1 MRVRSCSAATNKLI
15 GWTVGLAAVGVLM
28 GSPALALEG
37 GGAFVLG
44 APHGALGEQAD
55 VAAGVG
61 GHLLKATRSGKLGL
75 RLDGSVLLYG
85 SETLRIPV
93 AGTAGR
99 LNREIT
105 TENWVAQVGL
115 GPQIV
120 LPLRGARPYFH
131 GFAGL
136 SYLSTES
143 RLLDPSGFTTRSS
156 TNYDDTGF
164 AYGGGGGVVV
174 PLRDHGL
181 SIDLGVRYVR
191 TSSVRFLAEGDLSL
205 DGGSVRP
212 VPHRGQANVVEFRLG
227 VVFSDYS
234 THPPRH

>member
-1 MRVRSCSAATNKLI
+1 M
-15 GWTVGLAAVGVLM
+15 GL
-28 GSPALALEG
+28 G
-37 GGAFVLG
+37 GKRTCGRR
-44 APHGALGEQAD
+44 H
-55 VAAGVG
+55 
-61 GHLLKATRSGKLGL
+61 GHLQRPVGQLGL

-143 RLLDPSGFTTRSS
+143 HLSDPAGFAGPTS

-174 PLRDHGL
+174 PLRDHGP

-205 DGGSVRP
+205 DGGTVRP

-227 VVFSDYS
+227 VVLRLPS
-234 THPPRH
+234 TRPARAPAPVRPAGGSAPARRAVLVLELVEPPVEAALGQQP

>member
-1 MRVRSCSAATNKLI
+1 MRTSTAVLALLGALI
-15 GWTVGLAAVGVLM
+15 A
-28 GSPALALEG
+28 SPAPAFEG
-37 GGAFVLG
+37 GGALVLG
-44 APHGALGEQAD
+44 APHGARGEQAD
-55 VAAGVG
+55 VAGGVG
-61 GHLLKATRSGKLGL
+61 GHLLKTTPSGKLGL
-75 RLDGSVLLYG
+75 RLDGSFLLYG

-105 TENWVAQVGL
+105 TDNWVAQLGL

-120 LPLRGARPYFH
+120 LPMRGARPYFH

-143 RLLDPSGFTTRSS
+143 YLVDPSGFASRTS

-181 SIDLGVRYVR
+181 SLDLGVRYVR
-191 TSSVRFLAEGDLSL
+191 TSSVRFLAEGDLSP
-205 DGGSVRP
+205 DGGGVRP

-227 VVFSDYS
+227 LVFSDYS
-234 THPPRH
+234 THTPRH